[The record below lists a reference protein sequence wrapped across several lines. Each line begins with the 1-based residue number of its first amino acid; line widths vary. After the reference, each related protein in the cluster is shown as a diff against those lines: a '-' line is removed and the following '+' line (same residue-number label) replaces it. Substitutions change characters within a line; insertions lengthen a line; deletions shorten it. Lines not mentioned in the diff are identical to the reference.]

1 MIRRISE
8 SRLRQL
14 IRRVLTE
21 KRFVDFN
28 APKGEYVDLT
38 KSDFDHD
45 RSDPQ
50 GLDKEIFDLV
60 QTAYAKAG
68 GNLKVSAPTDLPGE
82 YTYNVA
88 ADLDADP
95 EPDVYRG
102 GKIRG
107 GRLKLGISGHDG
119 SGTAKDA
126 SMQRTAAQLM
136 GGAFAEMSK
145 AAAHMMITR
154 HGVPAITNHEEVE
167 AYLGKPVVWKGPHP
181 DPKLAARYGPNYE
194 GWYERD
200 IGGKSEVKILLT
212 GG

>member
-1 MIRRISE
+1 
-8 SRLRQL
+8 
-14 IRRVLTE
+14 
-21 KRFVDFN
+21 
-28 APKGEYVDLT
+28 
-38 KSDFDHD
+38 
-45 RSDPQ
+45 
-50 GLDKEIFDLV
+50 
-60 QTAYAKAG
+60 
-68 GNLKVSAPTDLPGE
+68 
-82 YTYNVA
+82 VA

>member
-1 MIRRISE
+1 MSE
-8 SRLRQL
+8 SILRQF
-14 IRRVLTE
+14 IRQIIVE
-21 KRFVDFN
+21 KRFADFN
-28 APKGEYVDLT
+28 AQKGEYVDLT
-38 KSDFDHD
+38 PADFDHD

-60 QTAYAKAG
+60 QTAYAAIG
-68 GNLKVSAPTDLPGE
+68 GNLKVGSPTDLPGG

-102 GKIRG
+102 GKLRG

-119 SGTAKDA
+119 SGA
-126 SMQRTAAQLM
+126 SKSEYMQRTADQLM

-145 AAAHMMITR
+145 AIAHIMITR
-154 HGVPAITNHEEVE
+154 HNVPAITNQEDVE
-167 AYLGKPVVWKGPHP
+167 AYLGKPVVWKGAHP

-200 IGGKSEVKILLT
+200 IGGKSEVKIILT

>member
-1 MIRRISE
+1 VIRRFSE
-8 SRLRQL
+8 PGLRRLIHRIL
-14 IRRVLTE
+14 VERR
-21 KRFVDFN
+21 FADFN
-28 APKGEYVDLT
+28 VPKGEYVDLAPA
-38 KSDFDHD
+38 DFDHD
-45 RSDPQ
+45 RSDPE

-68 GNLKVSAPTDLPGE
+68 GNLKVGSPTDLPGG

-88 ADLDADP
+88 ADLDTDP

-119 SGTAKDA
+119 SGLAKDEY
-126 SMQRTAAQLM
+126 MQKTVEQLM

-145 AAAHMMITR
+145 GIAHMMITR
-154 HGVPAITNHEEVE
+154 HGVPAITNQEDVE

-200 IGGKSEVKILLT
+200 IGGKPEVKIILT